1 MAAYNT
7 LGISRKSAEFRGEEG
22 CKAKRV
28 LVNGDAIG
36 QVENAAGANAA
47 NLAGVSFAS
56 AKDGRAVALDQ
67 YGYPEIEAAEAI
79 PINTE
84 VNVAADGGDP
94 TMRGRIKAVNEAVD
108 TVVNLVGVTKSAATA
123 AGQRVMVDCRRF
135 GEEITV

>member
-1 MAAYNT
+1 MAYNT

-28 LVNGDAIG
+28 LVYGDAVG
-36 QVENAAGANAA
+36 QVKNAAGVNASD
-47 NLAGVSFAS
+47 LAGVSFAS
-56 AKDGRAVALDQ
+56 AKDGQAVALAQ
-67 YGYPEIEAAEAI
+67 YGYPEIEVAEAI

-94 TMRGRIKAVNEAVD
+94 ANRGRIKAVNEIGS

-123 AGQRVMVDCRRF
+123 EGQRVMVDCRRF
-135 GEEITV
+135 GEEIIV